1 MLIKIRNKFAM
12 LKDYTKIADAIL
24 FSFEAHKNANR
35 KGSNIPYVIHP
46 LRVYAS
52 LWEAGVSDAA
62 VLLAALLHDTVE
74 DAGVELSQIA
84 SRFGEDVA
92 KMVDM
97 LTDDKTLNRAE
108 RKQAAR
114 ERLRQA
120 PARVKLIKL
129 ADRLDNILD
138 MHKSDW
144 NTAKKLEYINES
156 ELLIKSLTSNLDDDK
171 FNSFI
176 EIFLGLLEQNI
187 KSVKTD
193 LLDERE

>member
-1 MLIKIRNKFAM
+1 M

-24 FSFEAHKNANR
+24 FSFEAHKNATR

-52 LWEAGVSDAA
+52 LCEAGVSDVA